1 MGKFRMFPNLTTSLS
16 GKGTPGTAG
25 EKPTQMETSSDIPVC
40 CMLQED
46 ISDLDQAGRNFNK
59 ERSKA
64 ESTLSFFRYC
74 SGVPHLGSKN
84 DTWLT
89 HMRKI
94 F

>member
-1 MGKFRMFPNLTTSLS
+1 MGKFRMFLNLTTSLS
-16 GKGTPGTAG
+16 GKGAPGTAG
-25 EKPTQMETSSDIPVC
+25 EKPTQMETSSDIPGC

-46 ISDLDQAGRNFNK
+46 ISELDQAGRNFNK

-89 HMRKI
+89 HMWEI